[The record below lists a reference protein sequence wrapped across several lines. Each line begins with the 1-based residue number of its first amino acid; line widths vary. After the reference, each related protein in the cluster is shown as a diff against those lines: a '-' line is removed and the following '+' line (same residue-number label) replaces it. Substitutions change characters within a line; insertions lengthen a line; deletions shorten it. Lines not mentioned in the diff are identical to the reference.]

1 MYPININRISQL
13 MAKEFPEQMYLVD
26 RLVPDAGFTI
36 FSGAPR
42 SYKTFAL
49 LHLAQSVA
57 SGEPFLNQ
65 FPTQQTGVLL
75 IDEENGERLLQ
86 QRMRLMGISE
96 DLPIF
101 YTPSMGFVLSD
112 ENIEATIQKCI
123 ENNIGL
129 VIIDS
134 LIRVHSAEE
143 NSAKEMA
150 AVSRQLRKFTENGIA
165 LIVTQHNRKQGAFNT
180 GAGNEM
186 RGSSEILAAADGHI
200 GMSRKDKSYIRFDQT
215 KQRYAVELEPF
226 EVKVNASDQEFA
238 FEFIGY
244 LKPQA
249 DKDEILK
256 KAVVQLLVENVQ
268 LKQKEIL
275 DKLTELGIRTNEH
288 KIRSL
293 LSRWE
298 AEGLIQPPLVGA
310 GNTKLYSL
318 KEQINENSE
327 NE

>member
-1 MYPININRISQL
+1 MNPININQISQL

-57 SGEPFLNQ
+57 SGKPFLNQ

-86 QRMRLMGISE
+86 QRMRLMGIAE

-101 YTPSMGFVLSD
+101 YTPIMGFVLSD
-112 ENIEATIQKCI
+112 ENVETVIEKCY
-123 ENNIGL
+123 EHEIGL

-150 AVSRQLRKFTENGIA
+150 AVSRQLRKFTESGIA
-165 LIVTQHNRKQGAFNT
+165 VIVTQHNRKQGAFNG

-200 GMSRKDKSYIRFDQT
+200 GMSRKDKFYIRFDQT
-215 KQRYAVELEPF
+215 KQRYALELEPF
-226 EVKVNASDQEFA
+226 EVKINADETSFA
-238 FEFIGY
+238 FEFIGF
-244 LKPQA
+244 LKPHA
-249 DKDEILK
+249 DKDEILRE
-256 KAVVQLLVENVQ
+256 AVIALLTETTQLR
-268 LKQKEIL
+268 QKDIL
-275 DKLTELGIRTNEH
+275 DKLAELGVKTNEH
-288 KIRSL
+288 TLRRL

-298 AEGLIQPPLVGA
+298 SEELISPPVVGS

-318 KEQINENSE
+318 KGVEL
-327 NE
+327 